1 MAQALFVTM
10 GGQHPNAGKLFAG
23 WWASAKGQNIMINKM
38 LRGALNHGSPYI
50 IMQEF
55 EKNRVELVK
64 ETLDNS
70 KEAAALN
77 EIAAKSLGTFK

>member
-1 MAQALFVTM
+1 
-10 GGQHPNAGKLFAG
+10 
-23 WWASAKGQNIMINKM
+23 
-38 LRGALNHGSPYI
+38 
-50 IMQEF
+50 
-55 EKNRVELVK
+55 VK

>member
-1 MAQALFVTM
+1 M
-10 GGQHPNAGKLFAG
+10 
-23 WWASAKGQNIMINKM
+23 
-38 LRGALNHGSPYI
+38 